1 MKCHFLLFL
10 QKLQFPSLCKKA
22 GGTMHGWGLIFP
34 APVRGRLHFVQDL
47 SFSYSGAYQKL
58 GIAIAIVVINVL

>member
-1 MKCHFLLFL
+1 
-10 QKLQFPSLCKKA
+10 
-22 GGTMHGWGLIFP
+22 MHGWGLIFP